1 MRDARTVIAAEIF
14 RQYKANPHWDD
25 AKQVVEC
32 LNHDAILAALAEA
45 GLVVVPRKPTE
56 KMMQAALRYVDDDT
70 QDALPHGV
78 WQVMIEAA
86 NEQ

>member
-1 MRDARTVIAAEIF
+1 MSDARTVIE
-14 RQYKANPHWDD
+14 KVDD
-25 AKQVVEC
+25 DWRHPSDKC
-32 LNHDAILAALAEA
+32 DRSDFPDAILAALAEA

-78 WQVMIEAA
+78 WQVMIEVA

>member
-1 MRDARTVIAAEIF
+1 MSDARTVIAAEIF

-32 LNHDAILAALAEA
+32 LNLDAILAALADA
-45 GLVVVPRKPTE
+45 GLVIVPREPTH
-56 KMMQAALRYVDDDT
+56 KMLANAAE
-70 QDALPHGV
+70 HGESLWGIYRAMV
-78 WQVMIEAA
+78 RAA